1 MADSGINPVEISV
14 DEQGRII
21 ISNPILAAAI
31 RENLSSGDQPGP
43 RLRRAPAPGH
53 NLDSCGDNC

>member
-21 ISNPILAAAI
+21 INNPILAAAI
-31 RENLSSGDQPGP
+31 RDKLANDERLSP
-43 RLRRAPAPGH
+43 RLRRAPVPGT
-53 NLDSCGDNC
+53 NDSHCGNNC